1 MKEWILLRPKYP
13 IMFKL
18 VTNALSIFQGP
29 LVEST
34 FNVMGYVIDKH
45 SGQLNMETCIESQTT
60 MSGKSLNKRVLQKRE
75 TLLSTLNSSLLSNM
89 RKAASLY
96 KQEKKKN
103 RDIQKSRQEDFSVS
117 FDAPRKKR
125 LKLIDEV
132 EPDISVE
139 KHKDT

>member
-1 MKEWILLRPKYP
+1 
-13 IMFKL
+13 
-18 VTNALSIFQGP
+18 
-29 LVEST
+29 
-34 FNVMGYVIDKH
+34 
-45 SGQLNMETCIESQTT
+45 
-60 MSGKSLNKRVLQKRE
+60 
-75 TLLSTLNSSLLSNM
+75 M